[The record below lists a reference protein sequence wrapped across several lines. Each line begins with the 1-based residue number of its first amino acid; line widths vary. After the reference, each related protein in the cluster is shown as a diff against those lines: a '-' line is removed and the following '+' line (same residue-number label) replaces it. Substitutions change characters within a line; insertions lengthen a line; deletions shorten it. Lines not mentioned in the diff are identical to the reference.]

1 MLIIKDIASLH
12 KILKKEKCDETVGF
26 VPTMGA
32 LHAGHLSLIKAS
44 KDENDVTVCSIF
56 VNPKQFNN
64 PEDLEKYPRDRERD
78 FRILKDAGCDIIF
91 IPSEKEM
98 YAHND
103 YVISFSYG
111 YLEKIMEGKFRP
123 GHFNGVGIV
132 VLKLFNIV
140 NPDRAYFGQKDLQQ
154 FVVINKLV
162 DELNVNVELRCMP
175 IIREQDGLAMS
186 SRNIRLSEASRKTAS
201 IFNHAL
207 EQAEELLSQGKSVD
221 IVKSTIERLFA
232 EQPEAN
238 LEYFEI
244 VNSQDLLP
252 LENPQEET
260 KKAVCIAGYVDGV
273 RLIDNIII

>member
-12 KILKKEKCDETVGF
+12 NILKKKQCGKTVGF

-32 LHAGHLSLIKAS
+32 LHAGHLSLIEAS
-44 KDENDVTVCSIF
+44 KAENDLTVCSIF
-56 VNPKQFNN
+56 VNPKQFNT
-64 PEDLEKYPRDRERD
+64 PEDLQKYPRDIESDCRV
-78 FRILKDAGCDIIF
+78 LKGAGCDIIF
-91 IPSEKEM
+91 IPSEEEM

-103 YVISFSYG
+103 YIIGFSYG
-111 YLEKIMEGKFRP
+111 YLENIMEGKFRP

-140 NPDRAYFGQKDLQQ
+140 APDKAYFGQKDLQQ
-154 FVVINKLV
+154 FIVIKKLV

-175 IIREQDGLAMS
+175 IIREHDGLAMS
-186 SRNIRLSEASRKTAS
+186 SRNIRLSESSRNIAY

-207 EQAEELLSQGKSVD
+207 KQAEELLSQGKSID
-221 IVKSTIERLFA
+221 TVKHTVEKLFTD
-232 EQPEAN
+232 QPEAN

-244 VNSQDLLP
+244 VNAKDLLP
-252 LENPQEET
+252 LEKSLTET